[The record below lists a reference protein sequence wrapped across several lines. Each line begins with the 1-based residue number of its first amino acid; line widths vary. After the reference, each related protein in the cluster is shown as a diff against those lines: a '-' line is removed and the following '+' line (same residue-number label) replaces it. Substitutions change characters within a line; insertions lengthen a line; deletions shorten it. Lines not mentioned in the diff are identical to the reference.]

1 MIYLAAVL
9 VLLWLLVGGY
19 LVFML
24 KRQQALEKDL
34 HRLQQQLEEKNMRDG
49 SNSS

>member
-34 HRLQQQLEEKNMRDG
+34 QRLQQQWEEEIKRNG
-49 SNSS
+49 SSSS